1 MRINL
6 AVGELSLATATA
18 RLARGVATDGASFLA
33 GLSRVNFAVR
43 ELGLLRALVRL
54 SVFAE
59 TAVFGRLVLIG
70 HVVRFSGRFSKSS
83 VVEVVLFLG
92 VLVWSWLVL

>member
-59 TAVFGRLVLIG
+59 TAVF
-70 HVVRFSGRFSKSS
+70 
-83 VVEVVLFLG
+83 
-92 VLVWSWLVL
+92 